1 MPTSSSDLSRPP
13 ENSEATVRQAPR
25 TSALREIAQ
34 LGPPLIAAAVLL
46 EIATGWGAGHRELL
60 LAALTVGL
68 TQVLPG
74 ALVWRLIRPR
84 DGWLLEDVFVGFA
97 IGAAGTVP
105 VQVLS
110 VILGLPLVDVIVP
123 LLLTA
128 GLLVA
133 PATRDRIR
141 SRRLLPLPWAWAFAT
156 TAACIPPALSVL
168 DVFREPVRWQGW
180 AVQYPDAP
188 YHQALVG
195 EALHRFPLH
204 YPQVALEPLNYHWF
218 THAWTAQV
226 ASVSGTPIEVLLWR
240 FNPSLMVVAI
250 PMLVA
255 LVTVRVTRIAWCG
268 PVAAAVAFV
277 ALDVTAWG
285 GSPLGSPLH
294 SPFSPTQQFGLLI
307 LLPVVTLIAMRW
319 RDQVHRMTSL
329 PVLVFLLVIAG
340 GSKGSTMPVLVAGL
354 LLATASALLL
364 DRRRLPMVALDTA
377 LAILVSLAL
386 SLTLFGGGTGNARLA
401 FPLVFAEQRGLGPDS
416 SASGGIGV
424 LNVALVLT
432 PMLLGGAASLV
443 LFLRRDSRRDPVAWM
458 LLGGTVSGFCAILF
472 LTHPGESQWYFYRTA
487 EALTAILT
495 AWGLRVALAGI
506 PRKVAVIVAGL
517 ASGVVALSVCRLVV
531 GRASGDEVSVAAGGA
546 ALAIFVGIVLVTAA
560 IGSRWFSGAT
570 RQAFIAIAVLATVGA
585 GLVPLAEDLRDW
597 SPAGAR
603 VGVGPL
609 PTAVHSSEV
618 EALRWLRDHSAADDI
633 VMTNLHCEGAVRD
646 GCPRRRFTV
655 AAYSERGVL
664 VEGWGYTRG
673 AGRTYARLLD
683 EGREANY
690 STVPFQDPD
699 LLALNDGFLTRP
711 DAQSAARLWRL
722 GVRWIV
728 LYDRAPHAG
737 SLAPFVRERV
747 RTPSLTV
754 LELLPPA

>member
-1 MPTSSSDLSRPP
+1 MGLG
-13 ENSEATVRQAPR
+13 VRDNNR
-25 TSALREIAQ
+25 VHSASP
-34 LGPPLIAAAVLL
+34 LGPRRVPR
-46 EIATGWGAGHRELL
+46 AG
-60 LAALTVGL
+60 
-68 TQVLPG
+68 
-74 ALVWRLIRPR
+74 
-84 DGWLLEDVFVGFA
+84 
-97 IGAAGTVP
+97 
-105 VQVLS
+105 
-110 VILGLPLVDVIVP
+110 
-123 LLLTA
+123 
-128 GLLVA
+128 
-133 PATRDRIR
+133 
-141 SRRLLPLPWAWAFAT
+141 
-156 TAACIPPALSVL
+156 
-168 DVFREPVRWQGW
+168 RWQGW

-240 FNPSLMVVAI
+240 FNPSIMVVAV

-255 LVTVRVTRIAWCG
+255 LVTVRVTRVAWCG

-277 ALDVTAWG
+277 ALDVTTWG

-319 RDQVHRMTSL
+319 RGEVHGMTSL

-340 GSKGSTMPVLVAGL
+340 GSKGSTLPVLVAGL
-354 LLATASALLL
+354 LLASASALLL

-401 FPLVFAEQRGLGPDS
+401 SPLVFAGQGGLGPDS
-416 SASGGIGV
+416 AASGGIGV
-424 LNVALVLT
+424 INVALVLT
-432 PMLLGGAASLV
+432 PMLLGGAAYLV
-443 LFLRRDSRRDPVAWM
+443 LFLRRESRRDPVAWM
-458 LLGGTVSGFCAILF
+458 LLGGLVSGFCAILF

-495 AWGLRVALAGI
+495 AWGLRVALEGI
-506 PRKVAVIVAGL
+506 PRKAAVIVAGL
-517 ASGVVALSVCRLVV
+517 ASGVVALTGCRLVV

-570 RQAFIAIAVLATVGA
+570 RRGIRSAHRSGWRPRAPA
-585 GLVPLAEDLRDW
+585 LVPGAEDLRRPQP
-597 SPAGAR
+597 PASAR

-618 EALRWLRDHSAADDI
+618 DALRWLRDHSAADDI
-633 VMTNLHCEGAVRD
+633 VMTNLHCEGVVRE

-683 EGREANY
+683 EGQEANY
-690 STVPFQDPD
+690 STVPFHDPD

-728 LYDRAPHAG
+728 LYDRAPHAR
-737 SLAPFVRERV
+737 SLAPFARERV
-747 RTPSLTV
+747 RSPSMTV
-754 LELLPPA
+754 LELLPPT